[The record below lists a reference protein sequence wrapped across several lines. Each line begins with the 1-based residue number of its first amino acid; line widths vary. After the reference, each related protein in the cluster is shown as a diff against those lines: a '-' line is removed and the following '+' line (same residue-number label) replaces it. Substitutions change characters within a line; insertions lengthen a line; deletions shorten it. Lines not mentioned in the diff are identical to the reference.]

1 MDGCTEIM
9 RVEKNTAGSSVK
21 KNARKRFVIC
31 AATGKEPR
39 GLAEH
44 IQREHIHTCPEVDTR
59 IVAIAQDNS
68 VKSRKVRYG
77 WDIFIRGL
85 GAMMDFINNDVIPAA
100 RAEPNRI
107 NVVIIVDGWTNPALL
122 IALLKALVE
131 NSVKFSASPMD
142 HSRAEWLWVYWCPAP
157 KEQPKKAGK
166 VGA

>member
-1 MDGCTEIM
+1 MNGYTEIAKTKKGT
-9 RVEKNTAGSSVK
+9 VNSSMK

-107 NVVIIVDGWTNPALL
+107 NVVIIVNGWTNPALL

>member
-1 MDGCTEIM
+1 M
-9 RVEKNTAGSSVK
+9 RVKKNEASGGVK

-39 GLAEH
+39 GLVEY
-44 IQREHIHTCPEVDTR
+44 IQRIHTYPEVDTM

-85 GAMMDFINNDVIPAA
+85 GAMIEFIHNDIIPAA

-142 HSRAEWLWVYWCPAP
+142 HSRAEWLWIYWCPTP
-157 KEQPKKAGK
+157 KEQPKKAGNG
-166 VGA
+166 GA